1 MATRKIDTELALS
14 GEAEFKAAMKG
25 VNSTLA
31 VTKSEMDLVTAEF
44 GKNNN
49 SMAALTAQS
58 KVLSDQLETEQQK
71 EALTAGQLAKVRA
84 AYEAAS
90 ASGQANEKQLK
101 KMEEELDLLTR
112 QHNKAAAAVAKTK
125 ASIAENT
132 TALEAAR
139 KAETQYV
146 PVTQRLV
153 AAKDNAAKKIKEFAA
168 KTKEA
173 AHHVPVLGEALDVAS
188 AGFKTFSSVAKGA
201 LAVTKATGKLIV
213 GGTVGA
219 LVAAGG
225 AAVVAAKGFQQLG
238 KFAVEAAQA
247 KGDDGKPLYAQ
258 YAQLGENLEGLTTAS
273 GAAKAAL
280 GSLLLPALESLST
293 EGTQFLN
300 DFSAAMAETGGDT
313 EKMGAVVGDFLAKGV
328 QQISEKLPQY
338 LKMGGDIITAL
349 GGGIAA
355 NLDTILAS
363 AGEILQTFTDGLISA
378 APGIGT
384 AAVDVVMSLVGFLIE
399 NAPELLAAGLDLLNN
414 VITGIT
420 NALPELIP
428 AAVQMISQ
436 LLMALVQN
444 APQLVASGLEL
455 ILALVQGLIEALPEL
470 IIAAGEAVKAL
481 VQGFEEKAEDIVNI
495 GKNAVEKIK
504 EGIAHAWESLKA
516 WFKSIWDSLFG
527 GLSVDVGVSGTP
539 TGGSGGGGKTA
550 APLRSGL
557 WRVPYDGFPAV
568 LHANEAVLTSSQA
581 DKWRT
586 SRGSGGGGGVVVNVY
601 AQTLSEDEVDYLI
614 SRVNREFGE
623 AI

>member
-1 MATRKIDTELALS
+1 MATRKIDTELSLT
-14 GEAEFKAAMKG
+14 GEKEFNDQMKA
-25 VNSTLA
+25 VNNSLKT
-31 VTKSEMDLVTAEF
+31 TRSEMAVVTAEF
-44 GKNNN
+44 GKN
-49 SMAALTAQS
+49 STKIKALSAEHKILKQTLEDQKA
-58 KVLSDQLETEQQK
+58 KEKALSDQLKAAEQAYGKNSAQAQK
-71 EALTAGQLAKVRA
+71 YRQELNQARA
-84 AYEAAS
+84 AVINTENAL
-90 ASGQANEKQLK
+90 QANTKA
-101 KMEEELDLLTR
+101 MLT
-112 QHNKAAAAVAKTK
+112 QNAAAK
-125 ASIAENT
+125 A
-132 TALEAAR
+132 
-139 KAETQYV
+139 
-146 PVTQRLV
+146 
-153 AAKDNAAKKIKEFAA
+153 
-168 KTKEA
+168 
-173 AHHVPVLGEALDVAS
+173 LG
-188 AGFKTFSSVAKGA
+188 KTFSAVAKGA

-258 YAQLGENLEGLTTAS
+258 YAKLGENLEGLTTAS

-328 QQISEKLPQY
+328 QQISAKLPQY
-338 LKMGGDIITAL
+338 LQMGGDILTAL

-363 AGEILQTFTDGLISA
+363 AGEILQTLTDGLIA
-378 APGIGT
+378 ASPGIGT

-399 NAPELLAAGLDLLNN
+399 NAPELLTAGLDLLNN

-516 WFKSIWDSLFG
+516 WFKGIWDSLFG

>member
-1 MATRKIDTELALS
+1 MATREIDTELSLT
-14 GEAEFKAAMKG
+14 GEKEFNDQMKA
-25 VNSTLA
+25 VNNSLKT
-31 VTKSEMDLVTAEF
+31 TRSEMAVVTAEF
-44 GKNNN
+44 GKN
-49 SMAALTAQS
+49 STKIKALTAEHKILKQTLEDQ
-58 KVLSDQLETEQQK
+58 KAKEKALSDQLKAAEQAYGKNSAQAQK
-71 EALTAGQLAKVRA
+71 YRQELNQARA
-84 AYEAAS
+84 AVINTENAL
-90 ASGQANEKQLK
+90 QANTKA
-101 KMEEELDLLTR
+101 MLT
-112 QHNKAAAAVAKTK
+112 QNAAAK
-125 ASIAENT
+125 A
-132 TALEAAR
+132 
-139 KAETQYV
+139 
-146 PVTQRLV
+146 
-153 AAKDNAAKKIKEFAA
+153 
-168 KTKEA
+168 
-173 AHHVPVLGEALDVAS
+173 LG
-188 AGFKTFSSVAKGA
+188 KTFSAVAKGA
-201 LAVTKATGKLIV
+201 LAVTKATGKLIA
-213 GGTVGA
+213 GSTVGA

-258 YAQLGENLEGLTTAS
+258 YAQLGENLEGLKTAS

-313 EKMGAVVGDFLAKGV
+313 EKMGTVVGDFLAKGV
-328 QQISEKLPQY
+328 QQISAKLPQY
-338 LKMGGDIITAL
+338 LKMGGEILTAL

-363 AGEILQTFTDGLISA
+363 AGEILQTLTDGLISA
-378 APGIGT
+378 APDIGA
-384 AAVDVVMSLVGFLIE
+384 AAVDVVMFLGSFLIE

-504 EGIAHAWESLKA
+504 QGIASAWESLKA
-516 WFKSIWDSLFG
+516 WFKGIWDSLFG

-568 LHANEAVLTSSQA
+568 LHANEAVFTSSQA
-581 DKWRT
+581 DTWRT

>member
-1 MATRKIDTELALS
+1 MATRKIDTELSLT
-14 GEAEFKAAMKG
+14 GEKEFNDQMKA
-25 VNSTLA
+25 VNNSLKT
-31 VTKSEMDLVTAEF
+31 TRSEMAVVTAEF
-44 GKNNN
+44 GKN
-49 SMAALTAQS
+49 STKIKALTAEHKILKQTLEDQ
-58 KVLSDQLETEQQK
+58 KAKEKALSDQLKAAEQAYGKNSAQAQK
-71 EALTAGQLAKVRA
+71 YRQELNQARA
-84 AYEAAS
+84 AVINTENAL
-90 ASGQANEKQLK
+90 QANTKA
-101 KMEEELDLLTR
+101 MLT
-112 QHNKAAAAVAKTK
+112 QNAAAK
-125 ASIAENT
+125 A
-132 TALEAAR
+132 
-139 KAETQYV
+139 
-146 PVTQRLV
+146 
-153 AAKDNAAKKIKEFAA
+153 
-168 KTKEA
+168 
-173 AHHVPVLGEALDVAS
+173 LGT
-188 AGFKTFSSVAKGA
+188 TFSAVAKGA

-258 YAQLGENLEGLTTAS
+258 YAKLGENLEGLTAAS

-300 DFSAAMAETGGDT
+300 DFSAAIAETGGDT

-328 QQISEKLPQY
+328 QQISAKLPQY
-338 LKMGGDIITAL
+338 LKMGGDILTAL

-363 AGEILQTFTDGLISA
+363 AGEILQTLTDGLIA
-378 APGIGT
+378 ASPGIGT

-399 NAPELLAAGLDLLNN
+399 NAPELLTAGLDLLNN
-414 VITGIT
+414 VISGIT

-504 EGIAHAWESLKA
+504 EGIASAWESLKA
-516 WFKSIWDSLFG
+516 WFKGIWDSLFG

-539 TGGSGGGGKTA
+539 TAGSGGGGKTA

>member
-1 MATRKIDTELALS
+1 MATRKIDTELSLT
-14 GEAEFKAAMKG
+14 GEKEFNDQMKA
-25 VNSTLA
+25 VNNSLKT
-31 VTKSEMDLVTAEF
+31 TRSEMAVVTAEF
-44 GKNNN
+44 GKN
-49 SMAALTAQS
+49 STKIKALTAEHKILKQTLEDQ
-58 KVLSDQLETEQQK
+58 KAKEKALSDQLKAAEQAYGKNSAQAQK
-71 EALTAGQLAKVRA
+71 YQQELNQARA
-84 AYEAAS
+84 AVINTENAL
-90 ASGQANEKQLK
+90 QANTKA
-101 KMEEELDLLTR
+101 MLT
-112 QHNKAAAAVAKTK
+112 QNAAAK
-125 ASIAENT
+125 A
-132 TALEAAR
+132 
-139 KAETQYV
+139 
-146 PVTQRLV
+146 
-153 AAKDNAAKKIKEFAA
+153 
-168 KTKEA
+168 
-173 AHHVPVLGEALDVAS
+173 LG
-188 AGFKTFSSVAKGA
+188 KTFSAVAKGA
-201 LAVTKATGKLIV
+201 LTVTKATGKLIA

-225 AAVVAAKGFQQLG
+225 AAVVAARGFQQLG

-258 YAQLGENLEGLTTAS
+258 YAQLGENLEGLKTAS

-338 LKMGGDIITAL
+338 LKMGGDILTAL
-349 GGGIAA
+349 GGGIVA

-363 AGEILQTFTDGLISA
+363 TGEILQTLIDGLISA
-378 APGIGT
+378 APGIGA
-384 AAVDVVMSLVGFLIE
+384 AAVDVVMFLGSFLIE
-399 NAPELLAAGLDLLNN
+399 NAPELLTAGLDLLNN

-504 EGIAHAWESLKA
+504 QGIASAWESLKA
-516 WFKSIWDSLFG
+516 WFKGIWDNLFG

>member
-1 MATRKIDTELALS
+1 MATRKIDTELSLT
-14 GEAEFKAAMKG
+14 GEKEFNDQMKA
-25 VNSTLA
+25 VNNSLKT
-31 VTKSEMDLVTAEF
+31 TRSEMAVVTAEF
-44 GKNNN
+44 GKN
-49 SMAALTAQS
+49 STKIKALTAEHKILKQTLEDQ
-58 KVLSDQLETEQQK
+58 KAKEKALSDQLKAAEQAYGKNSAQAQK
-71 EALTAGQLAKVRA
+71 YRQELNQARA
-84 AYEAAS
+84 AVINTENA
-90 ASGQANEKQLK
+90 LK
-101 KMEEELDLLTR
+101 DNTKAMLT
-112 QHNKAAAAVAKTK
+112 QNAAAK
-125 ASIAENT
+125 A
-132 TALEAAR
+132 
-139 KAETQYV
+139 
-146 PVTQRLV
+146 
-153 AAKDNAAKKIKEFAA
+153 
-168 KTKEA
+168 
-173 AHHVPVLGEALDVAS
+173 LGT
-188 AGFKTFSSVAKGA
+188 TFSAVAKGA
-201 LAVTKATGKLIV
+201 LAVTKATGKLIA

-247 KGDDGKPLYAQ
+247 KGDDGQPLYAQ
-258 YAQLGENLEGLTTAS
+258 YAKLGENLEGLTTAS

-280 GSLLLPALESLST
+280 GSLLLPALESLSA

-300 DFSAAMAETGGDT
+300 DFSSAMAETGGDT

-338 LKMGGDIITAL
+338 LQMGGEILTAL

-363 AGEILQTFTDGLISA
+363 AGEILQTLTDGLIA
-378 APGIGT
+378 ASPGIGA
-384 AAVDVVMSLVGFLIE
+384 AAVDVVMFLGLFLIE
-399 NAPELLAAGLDLLNN
+399 NAPQLLTAGLDLLNN

-470 IIAAGEAVKAL
+470 IIAAGEAVKTL
-481 VQGFEEKAEDIVNI
+481 VQGFEEKAGDIVNI
-495 GKNAVEKIK
+495 GKNAVENIK
-504 EGIAHAWESLKA
+504 QGISNAWESLKT
-516 WFKSIWDSLFG
+516 WFSGIWDSLFG
-527 GLSVDVGVSGTP
+527 NLHVNVGVSGSEEEP
-539 TGGSGGGGKTA
+539 THART
-550 APLRSGL
+550 GL
-557 WRVPYDGFPAV
+557 WRVPYDGFPAI
-568 LHANEAVLTSSQA
+568 LHQGEAVLTSSQA

-601 AQTLSEDEVDYLI
+601 PQTLSEDEVEYLI
-614 SRVNREFGE
+614 SRVNKEFGE

>member
-1 MATRKIDTELALS
+1 MATRKIDTELSLT
-14 GEAEFKAAMKG
+14 GEKEFNDQMKA
-25 VNSTLA
+25 VNNSLKT
-31 VTKSEMDLVTAEF
+31 TRSEMAVVTAEF
-44 GKNNN
+44 GKN
-49 SMAALTAQS
+49 STKIKALTAEHKILKQTLEDQ
-58 KVLSDQLETEQQK
+58 KAKEKALSDQLKAAEQAYGKNSAQAQK
-71 EALTAGQLAKVRA
+71 YRQELNQARA
-84 AYEAAS
+84 AVINTENAL
-90 ASGQANEKQLK
+90 QANTKA
-101 KMEEELDLLTR
+101 MLT
-112 QHNKAAAAVAKTK
+112 QNAAAK
-125 ASIAENT
+125 A
-132 TALEAAR
+132 
-139 KAETQYV
+139 
-146 PVTQRLV
+146 
-153 AAKDNAAKKIKEFAA
+153 
-168 KTKEA
+168 
-173 AHHVPVLGEALDVAS
+173 LGT
-188 AGFKTFSSVAKGA
+188 TFSAVAKGA

-258 YAQLGENLEGLTTAS
+258 YAQLGENLEGLKTAS

-363 AGEILQTFTDGLISA
+363 AGEILQTLTDGLISA

-399 NAPELLAAGLDLLNN
+399 NAPELLTAGLDLLNN

-516 WFKSIWDSLFG
+516 WFKGIFDSLFG
-527 GLSVDVGVSGTP
+527 NLHVNVGVSGSEDEEP
-539 TGGSGGGGKTA
+539 THA
-550 APLRSGL
+550 RSGL
-557 WRVPYDGFPAV
+557 WRVPYDGFPAI
-568 LHANEAVLTSSQA
+568 LHQGEAVLTSSQA

-586 SRGSGGGGGVVVNVY
+586 SRGSGGGGSVVVNVY

>member
-1 MATRKIDTELALS
+1 MATRKIDTELSLT
-14 GEAEFKAAMKG
+14 GEKEFNDQMKA
-25 VNSTLA
+25 VNNSLKT
-31 VTKSEMDLVTAEF
+31 TRSEMAVVTAEF
-44 GKNNN
+44 GKN
-49 SMAALTAQS
+49 STKIKALTAEHKILKQTLEDQ
-58 KVLSDQLETEQQK
+58 KAKEKALSDQLKAAEQAYGKNSAQAQK
-71 EALTAGQLAKVRA
+71 YRQELNQARA
-84 AYEAAS
+84 AVINTENAL
-90 ASGQANEKQLK
+90 QANTKA
-101 KMEEELDLLTR
+101 MLT
-112 QHNKAAAAVAKTK
+112 QNAAAK
-125 ASIAENT
+125 A
-132 TALEAAR
+132 
-139 KAETQYV
+139 
-146 PVTQRLV
+146 
-153 AAKDNAAKKIKEFAA
+153 
-168 KTKEA
+168 
-173 AHHVPVLGEALDVAS
+173 LG
-188 AGFKTFSSVAKGA
+188 KTFSAVAKGA

-258 YAQLGENLEGLTTAS
+258 YAQLGENLEGLKTAS

-328 QQISEKLPQY
+328 QQISAKLPQY
-338 LKMGGDIITAL
+338 LQMGGDILTAL

-363 AGEILQTFTDGLISA
+363 TGEILQTLIDGLISA
-378 APGIGT
+378 APGIGA
-384 AAVDVVMSLVGFLIE
+384 AAVDVVMFLGSFLIE
-399 NAPELLAAGLDLLNN
+399 NAPELLTAGLDLLNN

-504 EGIAHAWESLKA
+504 QGIASAWESLKA
-516 WFKSIWDSLFG
+516 WFKGIWDNLFG

>member
-1 MATRKIDTELALS
+1 MATRKIDTELSLT
-14 GEAEFKAAMKG
+14 GEKEFNDQMKA
-25 VNSTLA
+25 VNNSLKT
-31 VTKSEMDLVTAEF
+31 TRSEMAVVTAEF
-44 GKNNN
+44 GKN
-49 SMAALTAQS
+49 STKIKALTAEHKILKQTLEDQ
-58 KVLSDQLETEQQK
+58 KAKEKALSDQLKAAEQAYGKNSAQAQK
-71 EALTAGQLAKVRA
+71 YRQELNQARA
-84 AYEAAS
+84 AVINTENAL
-90 ASGQANEKQLK
+90 QANTKA
-101 KMEEELDLLTR
+101 MLT
-112 QHNKAAAAVAKTK
+112 QNAAAK
-125 ASIAENT
+125 A
-132 TALEAAR
+132 
-139 KAETQYV
+139 
-146 PVTQRLV
+146 
-153 AAKDNAAKKIKEFAA
+153 
-168 KTKEA
+168 
-173 AHHVPVLGEALDVAS
+173 LG
-188 AGFKTFSSVAKGA
+188 KTFSAVAKGA

-338 LKMGGDIITAL
+338 LQISGDIITAL

-363 AGEILQTFTDGLISA
+363 AGQILQTLTDGLISA
-378 APGIGT
+378 APDIGA
-384 AAVDVVMSLVGFLIE
+384 AAVDVVMFLGSFLIE
-399 NAPELLAAGLDLLNN
+399 NAPELLSAGLDLLNN

-516 WFKSIWDSLFG
+516 WFKGIWDSLFG
-527 GLSVDVGVSGTP
+527 GLNVDVGVSGTP

>member
-1 MATRKIDTELALS
+1 MATRKIDTELSLT
-14 GEAEFKAAMKG
+14 GEKEFNDQMKA
-25 VNSTLA
+25 VNNSLKT
-31 VTKSEMDLVTAEF
+31 TRSEMAVVTAEF
-44 GKNNN
+44 GKN
-49 SMAALTAQS
+49 STKIKALTAEHKILKQTLEDQ
-58 KVLSDQLETEQQK
+58 KAKEKALSDQLKAAEQAYGKNSAQAQK
-71 EALTAGQLAKVRA
+71 YRQELNQARA
-84 AYEAAS
+84 AVINTENAL
-90 ASGQANEKQLK
+90 QANTKA
-101 KMEEELDLLTR
+101 MLT
-112 QHNKAAAAVAKTK
+112 QNAAAK
-125 ASIAENT
+125 A
-132 TALEAAR
+132 
-139 KAETQYV
+139 
-146 PVTQRLV
+146 
-153 AAKDNAAKKIKEFAA
+153 
-168 KTKEA
+168 
-173 AHHVPVLGEALDVAS
+173 LG
-188 AGFKTFSSVAKGA
+188 KTFSAVAKGA

-258 YAQLGENLEGLTTAS
+258 YAQLGKNLEGLTTAS

-313 EKMGAVVGDFLAKGV
+313 EKMSAVVGDFLAKGV

-338 LKMGGDIITAL
+338 LQMGGDIITAL

-363 AGEILQTFTDGLISA
+363 AGQILQTLTDGLISA
-378 APGIGT
+378 APDIGA
-384 AAVDVVMSLVGFLIE
+384 AAVDVVMFLGSFLIE
-399 NAPELLAAGLDLLNN
+399 NAPELLTAGLDLLNN

-516 WFKSIWDSLFG
+516 WFKGIWDSLFG

-586 SRGSGGGGGVVVNVY
+586 SRGSGGGSGVVVNVY

>member
-1 MATRKIDTELALS
+1 MATRKIDTELSLT
-14 GEAEFKAAMKG
+14 GEKEFNDQMKA
-25 VNSTLA
+25 VNNSLKT
-31 VTKSEMDLVTAEF
+31 TRSEMAVVTAEF
-44 GKNNN
+44 GKN
-49 SMAALTAQS
+49 STKIKALTAEHKILKQTLEDQ
-58 KVLSDQLETEQQK
+58 KAKEKALSDQLKAAEQAYGKNSAQAQK
-71 EALTAGQLAKVRA
+71 YRQELNQARA
-84 AYEAAS
+84 AVINTENAL
-90 ASGQANEKQLK
+90 QANTKA
-101 KMEEELDLLTR
+101 MLT
-112 QHNKAAAAVAKTK
+112 QNAAAK
-125 ASIAENT
+125 A
-132 TALEAAR
+132 
-139 KAETQYV
+139 
-146 PVTQRLV
+146 
-153 AAKDNAAKKIKEFAA
+153 
-168 KTKEA
+168 
-173 AHHVPVLGEALDVAS
+173 LGT
-188 AGFKTFSSVAKGA
+188 TFSAVAKGA

-258 YAQLGENLEGLTTAS
+258 YAKLSENLEGLTTAS

-328 QQISEKLPQY
+328 QQISAKLPQY
-338 LKMGGDIITAL
+338 LQMGGDILTAL

-363 AGEILQTFTDGLISA
+363 AGEILQTLTDGLISA

-399 NAPELLAAGLDLLNN
+399 NAPELLTAGLDLLNN

-495 GKNAVEKIK
+495 GKNAVENIK
-504 EGIAHAWESLKA
+504 RGISSAWESLKA
-516 WFKSIWDSLFG
+516 WFKGIWDSLFG
-527 GLSVDVGVSGTP
+527 NLHVNVGVSGSDDDT
-539 TGGSGGGGKTA
+539 THART
-550 APLRSGL
+550 GL
-557 WRVPYDGFPAV
+557 WRVPYDDFPAI
-568 LHANEAVLTSSQA
+568 LHQGEAVLTAQQA

>member
-1 MATRKIDTELALS
+1 MATRKIDTELSLT
-14 GEAEFKAAMKG
+14 GEKEFNDQMKA
-25 VNSTLA
+25 VNNSLKT
-31 VTKSEMDLVTAEF
+31 TRSEMAVVTAEF
-44 GKNNN
+44 GKN
-49 SMAALTAQS
+49 STKIKALTSEHKILKQTLEDQKA
-58 KVLSDQLETEQQK
+58 KEKALSDQLKAAEQAYGKNSAQAQK
-71 EALTAGQLAKVRA
+71 YRQELNQARA
-84 AYEAAS
+84 AVINTENA
-90 ASGQANEKQLK
+90 LK
-101 KMEEELDLLTR
+101 DNTKAMLT
-112 QHNKAAAAVAKTK
+112 QNAAAK
-125 ASIAENT
+125 A
-132 TALEAAR
+132 
-139 KAETQYV
+139 
-146 PVTQRLV
+146 
-153 AAKDNAAKKIKEFAA
+153 
-168 KTKEA
+168 
-173 AHHVPVLGEALDVAS
+173 LGT
-188 AGFKTFSSVAKGA
+188 TFSAVAKGA
-201 LAVTKATGKLIV
+201 LAVTKATGKLIA

-258 YAQLGENLEGLTTAS
+258 YAKLGENLEGLTTAS

-280 GSLLLPALESLST
+280 GSLLLPALESLSA

-300 DFSAAMAETGGDT
+300 DFSSAMAETGGDT
-313 EKMGAVVGDFLAKGV
+313 AKMGAVVGDFLAKGV

-338 LKMGGDIITAL
+338 LQMGGEILTAL

-363 AGEILQTFTDGLISA
+363 AGEILQTLTDGLIA
-378 APGIGT
+378 ASPGIGT

-399 NAPELLAAGLDLLNN
+399 NAPQLLTAGLDLLNN

-481 VQGFEEKAEDIVNI
+481 VQGFEEKASDIVDI

-504 EGIAHAWESLKA
+504 EGIANAWESLKA
-516 WFKSIWDSLFG
+516 WFKGIWDGLFG

-601 AQTLSEDEVDYLI
+601 AQTLSEDEVEYLI
-614 SRVNREFGE
+614 SRVNKEFGE

>member
-1 MATRKIDTELALS
+1 MATRKIDTELSLT
-14 GEAEFKAAMKG
+14 GEKEFNDQMKA
-25 VNSTLA
+25 VNNSLKT
-31 VTKSEMDLVTAEF
+31 TRSEMAVVTAEF
-44 GKNNN
+44 GKN
-49 SMAALTAQS
+49 STKIKALTAEHKILKQTLEDQ
-58 KVLSDQLETEQQK
+58 KAKEKALSDQLKAAEQAYGKNSAQAQK
-71 EALTAGQLAKVRA
+71 YRQELNQARA
-84 AYEAAS
+84 AVINTENA
-90 ASGQANEKQLK
+90 LK
-101 KMEEELDLLTR
+101 DNTKAMLT
-112 QHNKAAAAVAKTK
+112 QNAAAK
-125 ASIAENT
+125 A
-132 TALEAAR
+132 
-139 KAETQYV
+139 
-146 PVTQRLV
+146 
-153 AAKDNAAKKIKEFAA
+153 
-168 KTKEA
+168 
-173 AHHVPVLGEALDVAS
+173 LGT
-188 AGFKTFSSVAKGA
+188 TFSAVAKGA
-201 LAVTKATGKLIV
+201 LAVTKATGKLIA

-247 KGDDGKPLYAQ
+247 KGDDGQPLYAQ
-258 YAQLGENLEGLTTAS
+258 YAKLGENLEGLTTAS

-280 GSLLLPALESLST
+280 GSLLLPALESLSA

-300 DFSAAMAETGGDT
+300 DFSSAMAETGGDT

-338 LKMGGDIITAL
+338 LQMGGEILTAL

-363 AGEILQTFTDGLISA
+363 AGEILQTLTDGLIA
-378 APGIGT
+378 ASPGIGA
-384 AAVDVVMSLVGFLIE
+384 AAVDVVMFLGLFLIE
-399 NAPELLAAGLDLLNN
+399 NAPQLLTAGLDLLNN

-470 IIAAGEAVKAL
+470 IIAAGEAVKTL
-481 VQGFEEKAEDIVNI
+481 VQGFEEKAGDIVDI
-495 GKNAVEKIK
+495 GKNAVENIK
-504 EGIAHAWESLKA
+504 QGISNAWESLKT
-516 WFKSIWDSLFG
+516 WFSGIWDSLFG
-527 GLSVDVGVSGTP
+527 NLHVNVGVSGSEEEP
-539 TGGSGGGGKTA
+539 THART
-550 APLRSGL
+550 GL
-557 WRVPYDGFPAV
+557 WRVPYDGFPAI
-568 LHANEAVLTSSQA
+568 LHQGEAVLTSSQA

-601 AQTLSEDEVDYLI
+601 PQTLSEDEVEYLI
-614 SRVNREFGE
+614 LRVNKEFGE

>member
-1 MATRKIDTELALS
+1 MATRKIDTELSLT
-14 GEAEFKAAMKG
+14 GEKEFNDQMKA
-25 VNSTLA
+25 VNNSLKT
-31 VTKSEMDLVTAEF
+31 TRSEMAVVTAEF
-44 GKNNN
+44 GKN
-49 SMAALTAQS
+49 STKIKALTAEHKILKQTLEDQ
-58 KVLSDQLETEQQK
+58 KAKEKALSDQLKAAEQAYGKNSAQAQK
-71 EALTAGQLAKVRA
+71 YRQELNQARA
-84 AYEAAS
+84 AVINTENAL
-90 ASGQANEKQLK
+90 QANTKA
-101 KMEEELDLLTR
+101 MLT
-112 QHNKAAAAVAKTK
+112 QNAAAK
-125 ASIAENT
+125 A
-132 TALEAAR
+132 
-139 KAETQYV
+139 
-146 PVTQRLV
+146 
-153 AAKDNAAKKIKEFAA
+153 
-168 KTKEA
+168 
-173 AHHVPVLGEALDVAS
+173 LG
-188 AGFKTFSSVAKGA
+188 KTFSAVAKGA

-338 LKMGGDIITAL
+338 LQMGGDILTAL

-363 AGEILQTFTDGLISA
+363 AGQILQTLTDGLIA
-378 APGIGT
+378 ASPGIGT
-384 AAVDVVMSLVGFLIE
+384 AAVDVVMALVGFLIE
-399 NAPELLAAGLDLLNN
+399 NAPELLSAGLDLLNN

-516 WFKSIWDSLFG
+516 WFKGIWDSLFG

>member
-1 MATRKIDTELALS
+1 MATRKIDTELSLT
-14 GEAEFKAAMKG
+14 GEKEFNDQMKA
-25 VNSTLA
+25 VNNSLKT
-31 VTKSEMDLVTAEF
+31 TRSEMAVVTAEF
-44 GKNNN
+44 GKN
-49 SMAALTAQS
+49 STKIKALTAEHKILKQTLEDQ
-58 KVLSDQLETEQQK
+58 KAKEKALSDQLKAAEQAYGKNSAQAQK
-71 EALTAGQLAKVRA
+71 YRQELNQARA
-84 AYEAAS
+84 AVINTENALQDNTKA
-90 ASGQANEKQLK
+90 
-101 KMEEELDLLTR
+101 MLT
-112 QHNKAAAAVAKTK
+112 QNAAAK
-125 ASIAENT
+125 A
-132 TALEAAR
+132 
-139 KAETQYV
+139 
-146 PVTQRLV
+146 
-153 AAKDNAAKKIKEFAA
+153 
-168 KTKEA
+168 
-173 AHHVPVLGEALDVAS
+173 LGT
-188 AGFKTFSSVAKGA
+188 TFSAVAKGA
-201 LAVTKATGKLIV
+201 LAVTKATGKLIA
-213 GGTVGA
+213 GSTVGA

-247 KGDDGKPLYAQ
+247 KGDDGQPLYAQ

-280 GSLLLPALESLST
+280 GSLLLPALESLSA

-300 DFSAAMAETGGDT
+300 DFSSAMAETGGDT

-338 LKMGGDIITAL
+338 LQMGGEILTAL

-363 AGEILQTFTDGLISA
+363 SGQILQTLTDGLISA
-378 APGIGT
+378 APEIGT
-384 AAVDVVMSLVGFLIE
+384 AAVDVVMFLGLFLIE
-399 NAPELLAAGLDLLNN
+399 NAPQLLTAGLDLLNN

-455 ILALVQGLIEALPEL
+455 ILALVQGIIEALPEL

-481 VQGFEEKAEDIVNI
+481 VQGFQEKAGDIVNI
-495 GKNAVEKIK
+495 GKNAVENIK
-504 EGIAHAWESLKA
+504 QGIASAWESLKA
-516 WFKSIWDSLFG
+516 WFKGIWDSLFG
-527 GLSVDVGVSGTP
+527 NLHVNVGVSGSEEEP
-539 TGGSGGGGKTA
+539 THART
-550 APLRSGL
+550 GL
-557 WRVPYDGFPAV
+557 WRVPYDGFPAI
-568 LHANEAVLTSSQA
+568 LHQGEAVLTSSQA

-586 SRGSGGGGGVVVNVY
+586 SRGSGGGGSVVVNVY

>member
-1 MATRKIDTELALS
+1 MATRKIDTELSLT
-14 GEAEFKAAMKG
+14 GEKEFNDQMKA
-25 VNSTLA
+25 VNNSLKT
-31 VTKSEMDLVTAEF
+31 TRSEMAVVTAEF
-44 GKNNN
+44 GKN
-49 SMAALTAQS
+49 STKIKALTAEHKILKQTLEDQ
-58 KVLSDQLETEQQK
+58 KAKEKALSDQLKAAEQAYGKNSAQAQK
-71 EALTAGQLAKVRA
+71 YRQELNQARA
-84 AYEAAS
+84 AVINTENAL
-90 ASGQANEKQLK
+90 QANTKA
-101 KMEEELDLLTR
+101 MLT
-112 QHNKAAAAVAKTK
+112 QNAAAK
-125 ASIAENT
+125 A
-132 TALEAAR
+132 
-139 KAETQYV
+139 
-146 PVTQRLV
+146 
-153 AAKDNAAKKIKEFAA
+153 
-168 KTKEA
+168 
-173 AHHVPVLGEALDVAS
+173 LG
-188 AGFKTFSSVAKGA
+188 KTFSAVAKGA
-201 LAVTKATGKLIV
+201 LTVTKATGKLIA

-219 LVAAGG
+219 LVTAGG

-258 YAQLGENLEGLTTAS
+258 YAQLGENLEGLKTAS

-338 LKMGGDIITAL
+338 LKMGGDILTAL
-349 GGGIAA
+349 GGGIVA

-363 AGEILQTFTDGLISA
+363 TGEILQTLIDGLISA
-378 APGIGT
+378 APGIGA
-384 AAVDVVMSLVGFLIE
+384 AAVDVVMFLGSFLIE
-399 NAPELLAAGLDLLNN
+399 NAPELLTAGLDLLNN

-504 EGIAHAWESLKA
+504 QGIASAWESLKA
-516 WFKSIWDSLFG
+516 WFKGIWDNLFG

>member
-1 MATRKIDTELALS
+1 MATRKIDTELSLT
-14 GEAEFKAAMKG
+14 GEKEFNDQMKA
-25 VNSTLA
+25 VNNSLKT
-31 VTKSEMDLVTAEF
+31 TRSEMAVVTAEF
-44 GKNNN
+44 GKN
-49 SMAALTAQS
+49 STKIKALTAEHKILKQTLEDQ
-58 KVLSDQLETEQQK
+58 KAKEKALSDQLKAAEQAYGKNSAQAQK
-71 EALTAGQLAKVRA
+71 YRQELNQARA
-84 AYEAAS
+84 AVI
-90 ASGQANEKQLK
+90 N
-101 KMEEELDLLTR
+101 T
-112 QHNKAAAAVAKTK
+112 
-125 ASIAENT
+125 EN
-132 TALEAAR
+132 ALEANT
-139 KAETQYV
+139 KAMRTQNA
-146 PVTQRLV
+146 
-153 AAKDNAAKKIKEFAA
+153 AAKA
-168 KTKEA
+168 
-173 AHHVPVLGEALDVAS
+173 LG
-188 AGFKTFSSVAKGA
+188 KTFSAVAKGA
-201 LAVTKATGKLIV
+201 LAITKATGKLIV

-338 LKMGGDIITAL
+338 LKMGGEILTAL

-363 AGEILQTFTDGLISA
+363 AGEILQTLIDGLISA
-378 APGIGT
+378 APGIGA
-384 AAVDVVMSLVGFLIE
+384 AAVDVVMFLGSFLIE
-399 NAPELLAAGLDLLNN
+399 NAPELLTAGLDLLNN

-495 GKNAVEKIK
+495 GKNAVENIK
-504 EGIAHAWESLKA
+504 QGIASAWESLKA
-516 WFKSIWDSLFG
+516 WFKGIWDNLFG

>member
-1 MATRKIDTELALS
+1 MATRKIDTELSLT
-14 GEAEFKAAMKG
+14 GEKEFNDQMKA
-25 VNSTLA
+25 VNNSLKT
-31 VTKSEMDLVTAEF
+31 TRSEMAVVTAEF
-44 GKNNN
+44 GKN
-49 SMAALTAQS
+49 STKIKALTAEHKILKQTLEDQ
-58 KVLSDQLETEQQK
+58 KAKEKALSDQLKAAEQAYGKNSAQAQK
-71 EALTAGQLAKVRA
+71 YRQELNQARA
-84 AYEAAS
+84 AVI
-90 ASGQANEKQLK
+90 N
-101 KMEEELDLLTR
+101 T
-112 QHNKAAAAVAKTK
+112 
-125 ASIAENT
+125 EN
-132 TALEAAR
+132 ALEANT
-139 KAETQYV
+139 KAMLTQNA
-146 PVTQRLV
+146 
-153 AAKDNAAKKIKEFAA
+153 AAKA
-168 KTKEA
+168 
-173 AHHVPVLGEALDVAS
+173 LG
-188 AGFKTFSSVAKGA
+188 KTFSAVAKGA

-258 YAQLGENLEGLTTAS
+258 YAKLGENLEGLTTAS

-338 LKMGGDIITAL
+338 LQMGGDIITAL

-363 AGEILQTFTDGLISA
+363 AGEILQTLTDGLISA
-378 APGIGT
+378 APDIGA
-384 AAVDVVMSLVGFLIE
+384 AAVDVVMFLGSFLIE

-481 VQGFEEKAEDIVNI
+481 VQGFEEKAGDIVNI
-495 GKNAVEKIK
+495 GKNAVENIK
-504 EGIAHAWESLKA
+504 RGISSAWESLKA
-516 WFKSIWDSLFG
+516 WFKGIWDSLFG
-527 GLSVDVGVSGTP
+527 NLHVNVGVSGSDDDT
-539 TGGSGGGGKTA
+539 THART
-550 APLRSGL
+550 GL
-557 WRVPYDGFPAV
+557 WRVPYDDFPAI
-568 LHANEAVLTSSQA
+568 LHQGEAVLTAQQA

>member
-1 MATRKIDTELALS
+1 MATRKIDTELSLT
-14 GEAEFKAAMKG
+14 GEKEFNDQMKA
-25 VNSTLA
+25 VNNSLKT
-31 VTKSEMDLVTAEF
+31 TRSEMAVVTAEF
-44 GKNNN
+44 GKN
-49 SMAALTAQS
+49 STKIKALTAEHKILKQTLEDQ
-58 KVLSDQLETEQQK
+58 KAKEKALSDQLKAAEQAYGKNSAQAQK
-71 EALTAGQLAKVRA
+71 YRQELNQARA
-84 AYEAAS
+84 AVINTENAL
-90 ASGQANEKQLK
+90 QANTKA
-101 KMEEELDLLTR
+101 MLT
-112 QHNKAAAAVAKTK
+112 QNAAAK
-125 ASIAENT
+125 A
-132 TALEAAR
+132 
-139 KAETQYV
+139 
-146 PVTQRLV
+146 
-153 AAKDNAAKKIKEFAA
+153 
-168 KTKEA
+168 
-173 AHHVPVLGEALDVAS
+173 LG
-188 AGFKTFSSVAKGA
+188 KTFSAVAKGA

-258 YAQLGENLEGLTTAS
+258 YAQLDENLEGLTTAS

-363 AGEILQTFTDGLISA
+363 AGEILQTLTDGLISA

-384 AAVDVVMSLVGFLIE
+384 AAVDVIMSLVGFLIE
-399 NAPELLAAGLDLLNN
+399 NAPELLSAGLDLLNN

-481 VQGFEEKAEDIVNI
+481 VQGFEEKADDIVNI

-516 WFKSIWDSLFG
+516 WFKGIWDSLFG

>member
-1 MATRKIDTELALS
+1 MATRKIDTELSLT
-14 GEAEFKAAMKG
+14 GEKEFNDQMKA
-25 VNSTLA
+25 VNNSLKT
-31 VTKSEMDLVTAEF
+31 TRSEMAVVTAEF
-44 GKNNN
+44 GKN
-49 SMAALTAQS
+49 STKIKALTSEHKILKQTLEDQKA
-58 KVLSDQLETEQQK
+58 KEKALSDQLKAAEQAYGKNSAQAQK
-71 EALTAGQLAKVRA
+71 YRQELNQARA
-84 AYEAAS
+84 AVINTENALQDNTKA
-90 ASGQANEKQLK
+90 
-101 KMEEELDLLTR
+101 MLT
-112 QHNKAAAAVAKTK
+112 QNAAAK
-125 ASIAENT
+125 A
-132 TALEAAR
+132 
-139 KAETQYV
+139 
-146 PVTQRLV
+146 
-153 AAKDNAAKKIKEFAA
+153 
-168 KTKEA
+168 
-173 AHHVPVLGEALDVAS
+173 LGT
-188 AGFKTFSSVAKGA
+188 TFSAVAKGA
-201 LAVTKATGKLIV
+201 LAVTKTTGKLIA

-247 KGDDGKPLYAQ
+247 KGDDGKPLYAK

-280 GSLLLPALESLST
+280 GSLLLPALESLSA

-338 LKMGGDIITAL
+338 LQMGGEILTAL

-363 AGEILQTFTDGLISA
+363 AGEILQTLTDGLIA
-378 APGIGT
+378 ASPGIGT

-399 NAPELLAAGLDLLNN
+399 NAPQLLTAGLDLLNN

-444 APQLVASGLEL
+444 APTLLASGLEL

-481 VQGFEEKAEDIVNI
+481 VQGFEEKASDIVDI

-504 EGIAHAWESLKA
+504 EGIENAWESLKA
-516 WFKSIWDSLFG
+516 WFKGIWDGLFG

-601 AQTLSEDEVDYLI
+601 PQTLSEDEVEYLI
-614 SRVNREFGE
+614 SRVNKEFGE

>member
-1 MATRKIDTELALS
+1 MATRKIDTELSLT
-14 GEAEFKAAMKG
+14 GEKEFNDQMKA
-25 VNSTLA
+25 VNNSLKT
-31 VTKSEMDLVTAEF
+31 TRSEMAVVTAEF
-44 GKNNN
+44 GKN
-49 SMAALTAQS
+49 STKIKALTAEHKILKQTLEDQ
-58 KVLSDQLETEQQK
+58 KAKEKALSDQLKAAEQAYGKNSAQAQK
-71 EALTAGQLAKVRA
+71 YRQELNQARA
-84 AYEAAS
+84 AVINTENAL
-90 ASGQANEKQLK
+90 QANTKA
-101 KMEEELDLLTR
+101 MLT
-112 QHNKAAAAVAKTK
+112 QNAAAK
-125 ASIAENT
+125 A
-132 TALEAAR
+132 
-139 KAETQYV
+139 
-146 PVTQRLV
+146 
-153 AAKDNAAKKIKEFAA
+153 
-168 KTKEA
+168 
-173 AHHVPVLGEALDVAS
+173 LG
-188 AGFKTFSSVAKGA
+188 KTFSAVAKGA
-201 LAVTKATGKLIV
+201 LTVTKATGKLIA

-258 YAQLGENLEGLTTAS
+258 YAQLGENLEGLKTAS

-338 LKMGGDIITAL
+338 LKMGGDILTAL

-363 AGEILQTFTDGLISA
+363 TGEILQTLIDGLISA
-378 APGIGT
+378 APGIGA
-384 AAVDVVMSLVGFLIE
+384 AAVDVVMFLGSFLIE
-399 NAPELLAAGLDLLNN
+399 NAPELLTAGLDLLNN

-504 EGIAHAWESLKA
+504 QGIASAWESLKA
-516 WFKSIWDSLFG
+516 WFKGIWDNLFG

>member
-1 MATRKIDTELALS
+1 MATRKIDTELSLT
-14 GEAEFKAAMKG
+14 GEKEFNDQMKA
-25 VNSTLA
+25 VNNSLKT
-31 VTKSEMDLVTAEF
+31 TRSEMAVVTAEF
-44 GKNNN
+44 GKN
-49 SMAALTAQS
+49 STKIKALSAEHKILKQTLEDQRA
-58 KVLSDQLETEQQK
+58 KEKALSDQLKAAEQAYGKNSAQAQK
-71 EALTAGQLAKVRA
+71 YRQELNQARA
-84 AYEAAS
+84 AVINTENAL
-90 ASGQANEKQLK
+90 QANTKA
-101 KMEEELDLLTR
+101 MLT
-112 QHNKAAAAVAKTK
+112 QNAAAK
-125 ASIAENT
+125 A
-132 TALEAAR
+132 
-139 KAETQYV
+139 
-146 PVTQRLV
+146 
-153 AAKDNAAKKIKEFAA
+153 
-168 KTKEA
+168 
-173 AHHVPVLGEALDVAS
+173 LGT
-188 AGFKTFSSVAKGA
+188 TFSAVAKGA
-201 LAVTKATGKLIV
+201 LAVTKATGKLIA

-258 YAQLGENLEGLTTAS
+258 YAKLGENLEGLKTAS

-328 QQISEKLPQY
+328 QQISAKLPQY
-338 LKMGGDIITAL
+338 LKMGGDILTAL

-363 AGEILQTFTDGLISA
+363 AGEILQTLTDGLIA
-378 APGIGT
+378 ASPGIGT

-399 NAPELLAAGLDLLNN
+399 NAPELLTAGLDLLNN

-504 EGIAHAWESLKA
+504 EGIASAWESLKA
-516 WFKSIWDSLFG
+516 WFKGIWDSLFG

-539 TGGSGGGGKTA
+539 TAGSGGGGKTA

>member
-1 MATRKIDTELALS
+1 MATRKIDTELSLT
-14 GEAEFKAAMKG
+14 GEKEFNDQMKA
-25 VNSTLA
+25 VNNSLKT
-31 VTKSEMDLVTAEF
+31 TRSEMAVVTAEF
-44 GKNNN
+44 GKN
-49 SMAALTAQS
+49 STKIKALTAEHKILKQTLEDQ
-58 KVLSDQLETEQQK
+58 KAKEKALSDQLKAAEQAYGKNSAQAQK
-71 EALTAGQLAKVRA
+71 YRQELNQARA
-84 AYEAAS
+84 AVINTENAL
-90 ASGQANEKQLK
+90 QANTKA
-101 KMEEELDLLTR
+101 MLT
-112 QHNKAAAAVAKTK
+112 QNAAAK
-125 ASIAENT
+125 A
-132 TALEAAR
+132 
-139 KAETQYV
+139 
-146 PVTQRLV
+146 
-153 AAKDNAAKKIKEFAA
+153 
-168 KTKEA
+168 
-173 AHHVPVLGEALDVAS
+173 LG
-188 AGFKTFSSVAKGA
+188 KTFSAVAKGA
-201 LAVTKATGKLIV
+201 LTVTKATGKLIA

-258 YAQLGENLEGLTTAS
+258 YAQLGENLEGLKTAS

-338 LKMGGDIITAL
+338 LKMGGDILTAL

-363 AGEILQTFTDGLISA
+363 TGEILQTLIDGLISA
-378 APGIGT
+378 APGIGA
-384 AAVDVVMSLVGFLIE
+384 AAVDVVMFLGSFLVE
-399 NAPELLAAGLDLLNN
+399 NAPELLTAGLDLLNN

-504 EGIAHAWESLKA
+504 QGIASAWESLKA
-516 WFKSIWDSLFG
+516 WFKGIWDNLFG

>member
-1 MATRKIDTELALS
+1 MATRKIDTELSLT
-14 GEAEFKAAMKG
+14 GEKEFNDQMKA
-25 VNSTLA
+25 VNNSLKT
-31 VTKSEMDLVTAEF
+31 TRSEMAVVTAEF
-44 GKNNN
+44 GKN
-49 SMAALTAQS
+49 STKIKALTAEHKILKQTLEDQ
-58 KVLSDQLETEQQK
+58 KAKEKALSDQLKAAEQAYGKNSAQAQK
-71 EALTAGQLAKVRA
+71 YRQELNQARA
-84 AYEAAS
+84 AVI
-90 ASGQANEKQLK
+90 N
-101 KMEEELDLLTR
+101 T
-112 QHNKAAAAVAKTK
+112 
-125 ASIAENT
+125 EN
-132 TALEAAR
+132 ALEANT
-139 KAETQYV
+139 KAMLTQNA
-146 PVTQRLV
+146 
-153 AAKDNAAKKIKEFAA
+153 AAKA
-168 KTKEA
+168 
-173 AHHVPVLGEALDVAS
+173 LG
-188 AGFKTFSSVAKGA
+188 KTFSAVAKGA

-313 EKMGAVVGDFLAKGV
+313 EKMGAVVGEFLAAGV

-363 AGEILQTFTDGLISA
+363 AGEILQTLTDGLISA
-378 APGIGT
+378 APDIGA
-384 AAVDVVMSLVGFLIE
+384 AAVDVVMFLGSFLIE

-481 VQGFEEKAEDIVNI
+481 VQGFEEKAGDIVNI
-495 GKNAVEKIK
+495 GKNAVENIK
-504 EGIAHAWESLKA
+504 RGISSAWESLKA
-516 WFKSIWDSLFG
+516 WFKGIWDSLFG
-527 GLSVDVGVSGTP
+527 NLHVNVGVSGSDDDT
-539 TGGSGGGGKTA
+539 THART
-550 APLRSGL
+550 GL
-557 WRVPYDGFPAV
+557 WRVPYDDFPAI
-568 LHANEAVLTSSQA
+568 LHQGEAVLTAQQA

>member
-1 MATRKIDTELALS
+1 MATRKIDTELSLT
-14 GEAEFKAAMKG
+14 GEKEFNDQMKA
-25 VNSTLA
+25 VNNSLKT
-31 VTKSEMDLVTAEF
+31 TRSEMAVVTAEF
-44 GKNNN
+44 GKN
-49 SMAALTAQS
+49 STKIKALTAEHKILKQTLEDQ
-58 KVLSDQLETEQQK
+58 KAKEKALSDQLKAAEQAYGKNSAQAQK
-71 EALTAGQLAKVRA
+71 YRQELNQARA
-84 AYEAAS
+84 AVINTENAL
-90 ASGQANEKQLK
+90 QANTKA
-101 KMEEELDLLTR
+101 MLT
-112 QHNKAAAAVAKTK
+112 QNAAAK
-125 ASIAENT
+125 A
-132 TALEAAR
+132 
-139 KAETQYV
+139 
-146 PVTQRLV
+146 
-153 AAKDNAAKKIKEFAA
+153 
-168 KTKEA
+168 
-173 AHHVPVLGEALDVAS
+173 LG
-188 AGFKTFSSVAKGA
+188 KTFSAVAKGA
-201 LAVTKATGKLIV
+201 LAVTKTTGKLIA

-363 AGEILQTFTDGLISA
+363 AGEILQTLTDGLISA
-378 APGIGT
+378 APDIGA
-384 AAVDVVMSLVGFLIE
+384 AAVDVVMFLGSFLIE

-414 VITGIT
+414 VIIGIT

-516 WFKSIWDSLFG
+516 WFKGIWDSLFG

>member
-1 MATRKIDTELALS
+1 MATRKIDTELSLT
-14 GEAEFKAAMKG
+14 GEKEFNDQMKA
-25 VNSTLA
+25 VNNSLKT
-31 VTKSEMDLVTAEF
+31 TRSEMAVVTAEF
-44 GKNNN
+44 GKN
-49 SMAALTAQS
+49 STKIKALTAEHKILKQTLEDQ
-58 KVLSDQLETEQQK
+58 KAKEKALSDQLKAAEQAYGKNSAQAQK
-71 EALTAGQLAKVRA
+71 YRQELNQARA
-84 AYEAAS
+84 AVINTENAL
-90 ASGQANEKQLK
+90 QANTKA
-101 KMEEELDLLTR
+101 MLT
-112 QHNKAAAAVAKTK
+112 QNAAAK
-125 ASIAENT
+125 A
-132 TALEAAR
+132 
-139 KAETQYV
+139 
-146 PVTQRLV
+146 
-153 AAKDNAAKKIKEFAA
+153 
-168 KTKEA
+168 
-173 AHHVPVLGEALDVAS
+173 LG
-188 AGFKTFSSVAKGA
+188 KTFSSVAKGA
-201 LAVTKATGKLIV
+201 LAVTKATGKLIAD
-213 GGTVGA
+213 GTVGA
-219 LVAAGG
+219 LVAARD

-258 YAQLGENLEGLTTAS
+258 YAQLGENLEGLKTAS

-363 AGEILQTFTDGLISA
+363 AGEILQTLTDGLISA

-384 AAVDVVMSLVGFLIE
+384 AAVDVVMALVGFLIE
-399 NAPELLAAGLDLLNN
+399 NAPELLTAGLDLLNN

-428 AAVQMISQ
+428 AAVQIISQ

-504 EGIAHAWESLKA
+504 EGIARAWESLKA
-516 WFKSIWDSLFG
+516 WFKGIWDSLFG

>member
-1 MATRKIDTELALS
+1 MATRKIDTELSLT
-14 GEAEFKAAMKG
+14 GEKEFNDQMKA
-25 VNSTLA
+25 VNNSLKT
-31 VTKSEMDLVTAEF
+31 TRSEMAVVTAEF
-44 GKNNN
+44 GKN
-49 SMAALTAQS
+49 STKIKALTAEHKILKQTLEDQ
-58 KVLSDQLETEQQK
+58 KAKEKALSDQLKAAEQAYGKNSAQAQK
-71 EALTAGQLAKVRA
+71 YRQELNQARA
-84 AYEAAS
+84 AVINTENA
-90 ASGQANEKQLK
+90 LK
-101 KMEEELDLLTR
+101 DNTKAMLT
-112 QHNKAAAAVAKTK
+112 QNAAAK
-125 ASIAENT
+125 A
-132 TALEAAR
+132 
-139 KAETQYV
+139 
-146 PVTQRLV
+146 
-153 AAKDNAAKKIKEFAA
+153 
-168 KTKEA
+168 
-173 AHHVPVLGEALDVAS
+173 LGT
-188 AGFKTFSSVAKGA
+188 TFSAVAKGA
-201 LAVTKATGKLIV
+201 LAVTKATGKLIA

-280 GSLLLPALESLST
+280 GSLLLPALESLSA

-300 DFSAAMAETGGDT
+300 DFSSAMAETGGDT
-313 EKMGAVVGDFLAKGV
+313 AKMGAVVGDFLAKGV
-328 QQISEKLPQY
+328 QQISEQLPEY
-338 LKMGGDIITAL
+338 LAMGSEILSAL

-363 AGEILQTFTDGLISA
+363 AGEILQTLIDGLIA
-378 APGIGT
+378 ASPGIGT
-384 AAVDVVMSLVGFLIE
+384 AAVDVVMFLVGFLIE
-399 NAPELLAAGLDLLNN
+399 NAPELLTAGLDLLNN

-481 VQGFEEKAEDIVNI
+481 IEGFEEKAGDIVDI

-504 EGIAHAWESLKA
+504 EGISDAWESLKA
-516 WFKSIWDSLFG
+516 WFKGIWDSLFG
-527 GLSVDVGVSGTP
+527 GLSVDVGVS
-539 TGGSGGGGKTA
+539 GSGGGGKTA

>member
-1 MATRKIDTELALS
+1 MATRKIDTELSLT
-14 GEAEFKAAMKG
+14 GEKEFNDQMKA
-25 VNSTLA
+25 VNNSLKT
-31 VTKSEMDLVTAEF
+31 TRSEMAVVTAEF
-44 GKNNN
+44 GKN
-49 SMAALTAQS
+49 STKIKALTAEHKILKQTLEDQ
-58 KVLSDQLETEQQK
+58 KAKEKALSDQLKAAEQAYGKNSAQAQK
-71 EALTAGQLAKVRA
+71 YRQELNQARA
-84 AYEAAS
+84 AVINTENAL
-90 ASGQANEKQLK
+90 QANTKA
-101 KMEEELDLLTR
+101 MLT
-112 QHNKAAAAVAKTK
+112 QNAAAK
-125 ASIAENT
+125 A
-132 TALEAAR
+132 
-139 KAETQYV
+139 
-146 PVTQRLV
+146 
-153 AAKDNAAKKIKEFAA
+153 
-168 KTKEA
+168 
-173 AHHVPVLGEALDVAS
+173 LG
-188 AGFKTFSSVAKGA
+188 KTFSAVAKGA

-258 YAQLGENLEGLTTAS
+258 YAKLGENLEGLTTAS

-313 EKMGAVVGDFLAKGV
+313 EKMGAVVGEFLAAGV

-338 LKMGGDIITAL
+338 LEIGGNILTAL

-363 AGEILQTFTDGLISA
+363 AGEILQTLIDGLISA
-378 APGIGT
+378 APGIGA
-384 AAVDVVMSLVGFLIE
+384 AAVDVVMFLGSFLIE
-399 NAPELLAAGLDLLNN
+399 NAPELLTAGLDLLNN

-504 EGIAHAWESLKA
+504 QGIASAWESLKA
-516 WFKSIWDSLFG
+516 WFKGIWDNLFG

>member
-1 MATRKIDTELALS
+1 MATRKIDTELSLT
-14 GEAEFKAAMKG
+14 GEKEFNDQMKA
-25 VNSTLA
+25 VNNSLKT
-31 VTKSEMDLVTAEF
+31 TRSEMAVVTAEF
-44 GKNNN
+44 GKN
-49 SMAALTAQS
+49 STKIKALTAEHKILKQTLEDQ
-58 KVLSDQLETEQQK
+58 KAKEKALSDQLKAAEQAYGKNSAQAQK
-71 EALTAGQLAKVRA
+71 YRQELNQARA
-84 AYEAAS
+84 AVINTENAL
-90 ASGQANEKQLK
+90 QANTKA
-101 KMEEELDLLTR
+101 MLT
-112 QHNKAAAAVAKTK
+112 QNAAAK
-125 ASIAENT
+125 A
-132 TALEAAR
+132 
-139 KAETQYV
+139 
-146 PVTQRLV
+146 
-153 AAKDNAAKKIKEFAA
+153 
-168 KTKEA
+168 
-173 AHHVPVLGEALDVAS
+173 LG
-188 AGFKTFSSVAKGA
+188 KTFSAVAKGA
-201 LAVTKATGKLIV
+201 LTVTKATGKLIA

-300 DFSAAMAETGGDT
+300 EFSAAMAETGGDT

-338 LKMGGDIITAL
+338 LQMGGDILTAL

-363 AGEILQTFTDGLISA
+363 AGQILQTLTDGLIA
-378 APGIGT
+378 ASPGIGA
-384 AAVDVVMSLVGFLIE
+384 AAVDVVMALVGFLIE
-399 NAPELLAAGLDLLNN
+399 NAPELLTAGLDLLNN

-516 WFKSIWDSLFG
+516 WFKGIWDSLFG

-539 TGGSGGGGKTA
+539 TGGSGGGKTA

-586 SRGSGGGGGVVVNVY
+586 SRGSGGGGSVVVNVY

>member
-1 MATRKIDTELALS
+1 MATRKIDTELSLT
-14 GEAEFKAAMKG
+14 GEKEFNDQMKA
-25 VNSTLA
+25 VNNSLKT
-31 VTKSEMDLVTAEF
+31 TRSEMAVVTAEF
-44 GKNNN
+44 GKN
-49 SMAALTAQS
+49 STKIKALSAEHKILKQTLEDQRA
-58 KVLSDQLETEQQK
+58 KEKALSDQLKAAEQAYGKNSAQAQK
-71 EALTAGQLAKVRA
+71 YRQELNQARA
-84 AYEAAS
+84 AVINTENALR
-90 ASGQANEKQLK
+90 ANTKA
-101 KMEEELDLLTR
+101 MLT
-112 QHNKAAAAVAKTK
+112 QNAAAK
-125 ASIAENT
+125 A
-132 TALEAAR
+132 
-139 KAETQYV
+139 
-146 PVTQRLV
+146 
-153 AAKDNAAKKIKEFAA
+153 
-168 KTKEA
+168 
-173 AHHVPVLGEALDVAS
+173 LGT
-188 AGFKTFSSVAKGA
+188 TFSAVAKGA

-258 YAQLGENLEGLTTAS
+258 YAKLGENLEGLKTAS

-338 LKMGGDIITAL
+338 LKMGGDILTAL

-363 AGEILQTFTDGLISA
+363 AGEILQTLTDGLIA
-378 APGIGT
+378 ASPGIGT

-399 NAPELLAAGLDLLNN
+399 NAPELLTAGLDLLNN
-414 VITGIT
+414 VISGIT

-481 VQGFEEKAEDIVNI
+481 VQGFEEKAGDIVNI

-504 EGIAHAWESLKA
+504 EGIASAWESLKA
-516 WFKSIWDSLFG
+516 WFKGIWDSLFG

-539 TGGSGGGGKTA
+539 TAGSGGGGKTA

>member
-1 MATRKIDTELALS
+1 MATRKIDTELSLT
-14 GEAEFKAAMKG
+14 GEKEFNDQMKA
-25 VNSTLA
+25 VNNSLKT
-31 VTKSEMDLVTAEF
+31 TRSEMAVVTAEF
-44 GKNNN
+44 GKN
-49 SMAALTAQS
+49 STKIKALTAEHKILKQTLEDQ
-58 KVLSDQLETEQQK
+58 KAKEKALSDQLKAAEQAYGKNSAQAQK
-71 EALTAGQLAKVRA
+71 YRQELNQARA
-84 AYEAAS
+84 AVINTENAL
-90 ASGQANEKQLK
+90 QANTKAMRTQ
-101 KMEEELDLLTR
+101 
-112 QHNKAAAAVAKTK
+112 NAAAK
-125 ASIAENT
+125 A
-132 TALEAAR
+132 
-139 KAETQYV
+139 
-146 PVTQRLV
+146 
-153 AAKDNAAKKIKEFAA
+153 
-168 KTKEA
+168 
-173 AHHVPVLGEALDVAS
+173 LGT
-188 AGFKTFSSVAKGA
+188 TFSAVAKGA
-201 LAVTKATGKLIV
+201 LAVTKATGKLIA
-213 GGTVGA
+213 GSTVGA

-338 LKMGGDIITAL
+338 LKMGGDILTAL

-363 AGEILQTFTDGLISA
+363 AGQILQTLADGLISA
-378 APGIGT
+378 APDIGA
-384 AAVDVVMSLVGFLIE
+384 AAVDVVMFLGSFLIE
-399 NAPELLAAGLDLLNN
+399 NAPELLTAGLDLLNN

-481 VQGFEEKAEDIVNI
+481 VQGFEEKAGDIVNI
-495 GKNAVEKIK
+495 GKNAVENIK
-504 EGIAHAWESLKA
+504 RGISSAWESLKA
-516 WFKSIWDSLFG
+516 WFKGIWDSLFG
-527 GLSVDVGVSGTP
+527 NLHVNVGVSGSDDGT
-539 TGGSGGGGKTA
+539 THART
-550 APLRSGL
+550 GL
-557 WRVPYDGFPAV
+557 WRVPYDDFPAI
-568 LHANEAVLTSSQA
+568 LHQGEAVLTAQQA

>member
-1 MATRKIDTELALS
+1 MATRKIDTELSLT
-14 GEAEFKAAMKG
+14 GEKEFNDQMKA
-25 VNSTLA
+25 VNNSLKT
-31 VTKSEMDLVTAEF
+31 TRSEMAVVTAEF
-44 GKNNN
+44 GKN
-49 SMAALTAQS
+49 STKIKALTAEHKILKQTLEDQ
-58 KVLSDQLETEQQK
+58 KAKEKALSDQLKAAEQAYGKNSAQAQK
-71 EALTAGQLAKVRA
+71 YRQELNQARA
-84 AYEAAS
+84 AVINTENAL
-90 ASGQANEKQLK
+90 QANTKA
-101 KMEEELDLLTR
+101 MLT
-112 QHNKAAAAVAKTK
+112 QNAAAK
-125 ASIAENT
+125 A
-132 TALEAAR
+132 
-139 KAETQYV
+139 
-146 PVTQRLV
+146 
-153 AAKDNAAKKIKEFAA
+153 
-168 KTKEA
+168 
-173 AHHVPVLGEALDVAS
+173 LG
-188 AGFKTFSSVAKGA
+188 KTFSAVAKGA
-201 LAVTKATGKLIV
+201 LAVTKTTSKFVAGSMA
-213 GGTVGA
+213 GA

-338 LKMGGDIITAL
+338 LKMGGDILTAL

-363 AGEILQTFTDGLISA
+363 AGEILQTLIDGLISA
-378 APGIGT
+378 APGIGA
-384 AAVDVVMSLVGFLIE
+384 AAVDVVMFLGSFLIE
-399 NAPELLAAGLDLLNN
+399 NAPELLTAGLDLLNN

-504 EGIAHAWESLKA
+504 QGIASAWESLKA
-516 WFKSIWDSLFG
+516 WFKGIWDSLFG

>member
-1 MATRKIDTELALS
+1 MATRKIDTELSLT
-14 GEAEFKAAMKG
+14 GEKEFNDQMKA
-25 VNSTLA
+25 VNNSLKT
-31 VTKSEMDLVTAEF
+31 TRSEMAVVTAEF
-44 GKNNN
+44 GKN
-49 SMAALTAQS
+49 STKIKALTAEHKILKQTLEDQ
-58 KVLSDQLETEQQK
+58 KAKEKALSDQLKAAEQAYGKNSAQAQK
-71 EALTAGQLAKVRA
+71 YRQELNQARA
-84 AYEAAS
+84 AVI
-90 ASGQANEKQLK
+90 N
-101 KMEEELDLLTR
+101 T
-112 QHNKAAAAVAKTK
+112 
-125 ASIAENT
+125 EN
-132 TALEAAR
+132 ALEANT
-139 KAETQYV
+139 KAMRTQNA
-146 PVTQRLV
+146 
-153 AAKDNAAKKIKEFAA
+153 AAKA
-168 KTKEA
+168 
-173 AHHVPVLGEALDVAS
+173 LG
-188 AGFKTFSSVAKGA
+188 KTFSAVAKGA
-201 LAVTKATGKLIV
+201 LAITKATGKLIV

-338 LKMGGDIITAL
+338 LKMGGEILTAL

-363 AGEILQTFTDGLISA
+363 AGEILQTLIDGLISA
-378 APGIGT
+378 APGIGA
-384 AAVDVVMSLVGFLIE
+384 AAVDVVMFLGSFLIE
-399 NAPELLAAGLDLLNN
+399 NAPELLTAGLDLLNN

-504 EGIAHAWESLKA
+504 QGIASAWESLKA
-516 WFKSIWDSLFG
+516 WFKGIWDSLFG